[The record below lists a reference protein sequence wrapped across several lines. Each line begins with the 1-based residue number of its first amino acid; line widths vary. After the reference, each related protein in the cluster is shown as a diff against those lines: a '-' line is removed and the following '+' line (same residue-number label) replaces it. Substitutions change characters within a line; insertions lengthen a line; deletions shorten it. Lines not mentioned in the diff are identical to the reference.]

1 MPASFEPTGQSAQR
15 QALGFEDS
23 LSQAAVSTA
32 LAAVFR
38 GKFCDAILPNRKAVA
53 FKKEQVI
60 YDGGDTARD
69 VFFLQRGFV
78 RFGTITSNGH
88 ELIYD
93 VRKAGDVL
101 GALCPYVL
109 QRRDRALP
117 T

>member
-38 GKFCDAILPNRKAVA
+38 GKFCDAILPNRRAVA

-60 YDGGDTARD
+60 YDVGDAARD
-69 VFFLQRGFV
+69 FFFLLRGFV
-78 RFGTITSNGH
+78 RGGTIASNGH
-88 ELIYD
+88 GLIYD
-93 VRKAGDVL
+93 VRKAGDVV
-101 GALCPYVL
+101 GELCAYDV
-109 QRRDRALP
+109 QRV
-117 T
+117 